1 MTARAQ
7 LAHSGVTLGELY
19 DEYVAGATYVELGK
33 RYGVTPGALC
43 KLMQKLAGE
52 KGTAARIAMA
62 AREAAMQDKITR
74 IAGIASRAFH
84 LKPGEMWRSQ
94 RKQHQVNA
102 RYAAWL
108 VAIENRVTTTAIAR
122 AFECDHTTV
131 MHGRDR
137 ARAMEAND
145 EIYRAWLNR
154 VRREAAQ

>member
-1 MTARAQ
+1 MTTRAT
-7 LAHSGVTLGELY
+7 LADNGLTIGGLY
-19 DEYVAGATYVELGK
+19 DEYVAGATYTELAK

-43 KLMQKLAGE
+43 KLVHRIVE
-52 KGTAARIAMA
+52 KGEATRLSKA

-74 IAGIASRAFH
+74 IAGIASRTFF
-84 LKPGEMWRSQ
+84 LKPGEMWRGQ
-94 RKQHQVNA
+94 RKLHQVNA